1 MDTVLLTGSAGFIG
15 MHTAERLLKLG
26 YKVVSLD
33 SINDYYDVSLKY
45 ARLKKLG
52 IPKEDILYNQE
63 INGIEGFSF
72 IQLSLEDAGNLNN
85 LFARTKIDYVIH
97 LAAQAGV
104 RYSITNPRN
113 YIDSNVIG
121 FYNIL
126 EACRYYPVKHLVF
139 ASSSSVYGL
148 NKKVPFNE
156 SDHTAHPVSL
166 YAATKKANEV
176 IGHSYSQL
184 YQIPM
189 TGLRF
194 FTVYGPW
201 GRPDMAPFKFT
212 KAILNDET
220 IQVYNH
226 GEMQR
231 DFTYV
236 DDIVEGVC
244 LTLEHIPTHNKG
256 YSHVD
261 PDPSSSS
268 APYRIFNI
276 GNSKPVHLMDFIKS
290 IEKATGKKAIMDLM
304 PMQPGDV
311 HITYANT
318 TNLQRVT
325 GYNPSTSIQ
334 DGINAFVEWYTQFYS
349 KE

>member
-1 MDTVLLTGSAGFIG
+1 METVLLTGSAGFIG
-15 MHTAERLLKLG
+15 MHVALKLIKAG
-26 YKVVSLD
+26 YRVISID
-33 SINDYYDVSLKY
+33 NINDYYNVGLKY
-45 ARLKKLG
+45 DRLNQLG
-52 IPKEDILYNQE
+52 ITKNEILYNQHLE
-63 INGIEGFSF
+63 GIENFSF
-72 IQLSLEDAGNLNN
+72 VQLSLEDAGNLNN
-85 LFARTKIDYVIH
+85 LFARENIDYVVH

-113 YIDSNVIG
+113 YIESNIIG

-148 NKKVPFNE
+148 NEKVPFHE

-212 KAILNDET
+212 KAILEGET

-226 GEMQR
+226 GDMQR

-236 DDIVEGVC
+236 NDIVEGVF
-244 LTLEHIPTHNKG
+244 LSMEHIPKVNKDFDH
-256 YSHVD
+256 YHT
-261 PDPSSSS
+261 DPSSSS

-276 GNSKPVHLMDFIKS
+276 GNSKPVHLMDFIKA
-290 IEKATGKKAIMDLM
+290 IETATGKKADMNLM
-304 PMQPGDV
+304 PMQPGDI
-311 HITYANT
+311 HTTYAST
-318 TNLQRVT
+318 ENLQKAT
-325 GYNPSTSIQ
+325 GYNPITSIEE
-334 DGINAFVEWYTQFYS
+334 GITEFVKWY
-349 KE
+349 KEYYK